1 MRVVTTQL
9 PDDMIQT
16 LDHLAER
23 EGRSKSWLIREALE
37 DYLAKQKELETLTME
52 GLEAIRSDDLVAHSE
67 VMEELDRW
75 GN

>member
-1 MRVVTTQL
+1 MRVVTAQL

-16 LDHLAER
+16 LDNLSER

-37 DYLAKQKELETLTME
+37 DYLAKQKELEKLTTE
-52 GLEAIRSDDLVAHSE
+52 GLEAARSGDIVEYSE
-67 VMEELDRW
+67 VTAELDQW